1 MYNHFHLSEGIFPSC
16 TTISHFF
23 YFLCHFFWLDS
34 RAKWTEVLAHKF
46 EWNDGPSAISQCVDG
61 QMMSDGWA
69 TPSRPPIAT
78 PTLPTICARPSKHA
92 INCPKIMFYT
102 TCRKLRNSREV
113 GQKRE
118 KKRDGMGKWGSCNC
132 CIAIDGDYRGE
143 NSFVCSA
150 GSAVFVQR
158 FLAGSIGI
166 LNVIGN

>member
-1 MYNHFHLSEGIFPSC
+1 
-16 TTISHFF
+16 
-23 YFLCHFFWLDS
+23 
-34 RAKWTEVLAHKF
+34 
-46 EWNDGPSAISQCVDG
+46 VDG

-118 KKRDGMGKWGSCNC
+118 KKGMGWENGAVATAALQLTAI
-132 CIAIDGDYRGE
+132 IAAKIVL
-143 NSFVCSA
+143 FVLL
-150 GSAVFVQR
+150 AVRCLFKG
-158 FLAGSIGI
+158 FSLGLLAF
-166 LNVIGN
+166 